1 MESFGAYVGA
11 IISAAI
17 TKTLDSFGQTWE
29 TAGVVL
35 LCLACSAVA
44 WTFRRIRKGG
54 FKAVLKLPAKGREQ
68 VAAFGTAAVG
78 LCVPIAIM
86 FCLNVFRSTY
96 EREAGRETSRAELE
110 AAVAASSG
118 LAAEVDRLKA
128 EVVRLQ
134 NDLKSTESQLRG
146 SRATNAELRS
156 KQFGPILS
164 VADSFV
170 RKDPKTNTIELLFS
184 IMNFGS
190 SGTDATFTRQ
200 VTVDGQS
207 VDDGPGGRLPQSLF
221 FAPRQT
227 RQLRFTRRLPE
238 HYEGI
243 WNGTKVLQVQ
253 IDVEYQDQSAKVV
266 RDRLYKCRLNPRS
279 SVLEMID

>member
-1 MESFGAYVGA
+1 MDSFGAYVGA

-44 WTFRRIRKGG
+44 WTFRRVRKGG

-68 VAAFGTAAVG
+68 IAAFGAAAVG

-96 EREAGRETSRAELE
+96 ERESDRETSRAELE
-110 AAVAASSG
+110 KKATAAAG
-118 LAAEVDRLKA
+118 LVAEVDRLNR
-128 EVVRLQ
+128 EVATLQ
-134 NDLKSTESQLRG
+134 NGLKSAESQLRG

-156 KQFGPILS
+156 KQFAPILS
-164 VADSFV
+164 VSDSFV

-207 VDDGPGGRLPQSLF
+207 VDDGPGGRLPQSMF
-221 FAPRQT
+221 FAPRQL
-227 RQLRFTRRLPE
+227 RQLRFTRQLP
-238 HYEGI
+238 HDYEGI
-243 WNGTKVLQVQ
+243 WNGTKMLQVQ
-253 IDVEYQDQSAKVV
+253 IEVEYRDQSGKVI

-279 SVLEMID
+279 SMLEMID